1 MSRPS
6 RKQWTSRASGFTGSP
21 ATLPAV
27 TPSRSR
33 ATGGLHSD
41 GTARTRSTS
50 IWRTIMASKILR
62 HPDIRPSHPGE
73 LLREVVIPATGLSKT
88 AIAGLLGIS
97 RQSLYDILF
106 ERQ

>member
-1 MSRPS
+1 
-6 RKQWTSRASGFTGSP
+6 
-21 ATLPAV
+21 
-27 TPSRSR
+27 
-33 ATGGLHSD
+33 
-41 GTARTRSTS
+41 
-50 IWRTIMASKILR
+50 MAGKILR

-106 ERQ
+106 ERQSVTPSMAVRLGAMFGDGADVWMRMQVAHDLWQAERELKDVVAAIPRLSAA